1 MRYLKINGEKKKIP
15 PFPHHKFYV
24 YCSRKFFM
32 AKSIL
37 YHMTMN
43 RFITI
48 KELINGWRYKAF
60 IPRVLLIDPTSACNL
75 KCKGCWASDY
85 SRTDHLSYE
94 KLDDIITEARKLG
107 IGDVLMTGGEPLMRK
122 DDIIKLCDKH
132 RRTTFAAF
140 TNATMIDEKFA
151 DEMVRLGNLNMFL
164 SIEGTKE
171 ETDFRRGQ
179 GVYDKVIKAM
189 DILKSRDIGFAF
201 SACYHSKNY
210 KTIASDEFLD
220 YMREKGCWFGWLF
233 NYVPV
238 GSDADLELTCN
249 AEQRAYVQ
257 QQISDYCIKNE
268 YTIVDFWNNGHL
280 AFGCLAAGNGFIHIN
295 SKGDVEPCAFC
306 HYSDSNIHE
315 VSLLDALRSP
325 FFTAFRKAQPF
336 SSNPLRAC
344 PLVDVPEGI
353 VNVVKE
359 GNAHS
364 THFNNP
370 ESAET
375 LAEKNYKRAEQWK
388 IKAEELFKNMP
399 PHNQKNFPVFLKYH
413 RFKKRTSDERRKN
426 QNV

>member
-1 MRYLKINGEKKKIP
+1 
-15 PFPHHKFYV
+15 
-24 YCSRKFFM
+24 
-32 AKSIL
+32 
-37 YHMTMN
+37 
-43 RFITI
+43 
-48 KELINGWRYKAF
+48 
-60 IPRVLLIDPTSACNL
+60 
-75 KCKGCWASDY
+75 
-85 SRTDHLSYE
+85 
-94 KLDDIITEARKLG
+94 
-107 IGDVLMTGGEPLMRK
+107 
-122 DDIIKLCDKH
+122 
-132 RRTTFAAF
+132 
-140 TNATMIDEKFA
+140 
-151 DEMVRLGNLNMFL
+151 
-164 SIEGTKE
+164 
-171 ETDFRRGQ
+171 
-179 GVYDKVIKAM
+179 
-189 DILKSRDIGFAF
+189 
-201 SACYHSKNY
+201 
-210 KTIASDEFLD
+210 
-220 YMREKGCWFGWLF
+220 
-233 NYVPV
+233 
-238 GSDADLELTCN
+238 
-249 AEQRAYVQ
+249 
-257 QQISDYCIKNE
+257 
-268 YTIVDFWNNGHL
+268 VDFWNNGHL

-325 FFTAFRKAQPF
+325 FFTGFRKAQPF